1 MIKSID
7 ECRTILASPTESVE
21 HKYDAL
27 FHLRSIPTT
36 EACQALID
44 SYAHLGDSDFLKHD
58 VMYALG
64 QNMQPVSI
72 DFLLAAVHNPAEAP
86 IVRHEAAEALANFGG
101 DKDRLIP
108 ELMKYWDSEVDVLR
122 STVRLSIR
130 KLERMNAANNNFNKF
145 LIGTHEP
152 AEPFSQAQLDA
163 FLQSAG
169 KTVADIPA
177 LLTDLSLEE
186 YTRYQLM
193 YYLRNK
199 YDAESAKTVARLLK
213 KEHREQTTPLMRH
226 EVCFVLG
233 QFSEVAKNDEI
244 QTILRDCIT
253 DLSEV
258 AIVRHEAILC
268 YSEIFGNDAL
278 IDSQKADKDALIKE
292 SAYVVIHE
300 KEG

>member
-1 MIKSID
+1 MIKSIE
-7 ECRTILASPTESVE
+7 ECSKILSSPTETVE
-21 HKYDAL
+21 NKYDAL

-44 SYAHLGDSDFLKHD
+44 SYAYLGDSDFLKHD

-72 DFLLAAVHNPAEAP
+72 DFLLAAVHNPSEAP

-101 DKDRLIP
+101 ERDRLIP
-108 ELMKYWDSEVDVLR
+108 ELRKYWDSDIDVLR

-130 KLERMNAANNNFNKF
+130 KLERIDAQNNNFNKF
-145 LIGTHEP
+145 LVGTHEP
-152 AEPFSQAQLDA
+152 AEPFTQAQFDA
-163 FLQSAG
+163 FLQTVG
-169 KTVADIPA
+169 KTQADIFS
-177 LLTDLSLEE
+177 LLTDLSIEE
-186 YTRYQLM
+186 YTRYQIM
-193 YYLRNK
+193 YFLRNK
-199 YDAESAKTVARLLK
+199 YDAESAKLVARLLR
-213 KEHREQTTPLMRH
+213 KEYREQTTPLMRH

-233 QFSEVAKNDEI
+233 QFSEVAKSDEI
-244 QTILRDCIT
+244 RAILKDCIT
-253 DLSEV
+253 DMSEN

-268 YSEIFGNDAL
+268 YSEIFGNDEL
-278 IDSQKADKDALIKE
+278 IDSQKTDKDALIKE